1 MTLYE
6 YKNENGKWSR
16 SKVKDLT
23 PGTPEYKFYEK
34 NNFIEEKWFK
44 EQEFLNKYPEDSII
58 YKSAL
63 KKIKILE
70 DSYEYLKDME
80 NRPLYNI
87 EDTIEDMKRMNII
100 LISFIEEIL
109 KHYDGTNENI
119 KKAISEILQ
128 DTKSS
133 IDIDSDYSKEE
144 IKELIDK
151 MIA

>member
-1 MTLYE
+1 MILYE

-23 PGTPEYKFYEK
+23 PGTPGTPEFKFYEK

-70 DSYEYLKDME
+70 EEYSWLGNFDEK
-80 NRPLYNI
+80 PKYNI
-87 EDTIEDMKRMNII
+87 EDTIEDLKRMNAV
-100 LISFIEEIL
+100 LVNFLEEMVQWHNKSDKEIRDSIMHVL
-109 KHYDGTNENI
+109 DNI
-119 KKAISEILQ
+119 HIDN
-128 DTKSS
+128 DTDDTYKV
-133 IDIDSDYSKEE
+133 
-144 IKELIDK
+144 
-151 MIA
+151 MAV